1 MPNLISED
9 LVITGT
15 YSLFDNTQI
24 GPNARVTV
32 KPGAVLDLGG
42 YQLENFGT
50 LSLEGSASSFA
61 SLKNGTYNAE
71 MAASGRFMSNWGVIE
86 TLSLEDWGGYGTL
99 DFENSVFKDSF
110 VEALPLT
117 SILNSLFIDSTLKA
131 SSTDEL
137 IIDTVTFKDST
148 YSQGAWITSENTGP
162 IIKNSNFIGEGPLIY
177 LDPFFGGPS
186 MSHNLRILN
195 SYVNVGEGQA
205 FDDLVYDSNDDFSI
219 RKDLDV
225 KDFRDS
231 PITNSP
237 DGFLVG
243 TYLISVAELTGSVSA
258 SSVTSTVESEVTVI
272 VDRGILS
279 PEPVYLQNLKELV
292 SYSGS
297 TEVSTLVEYGGLS
310 FDFETIDSLV
320 TVVLRNSE
328 FTAEFRSEIAAF
340 APSASNLSYSDAVLL
355 VGESQIEAR
364 LIAIAGADGNYVG

>member
-1 MPNLISED
+1 MPNLLSED

-15 YSLFDNTQI
+15 YSLSDNTQI
-24 GPNARVTV
+24 GPNAKVTV
-32 KPGAVLDLGG
+32 KPGAVLDLGR

-61 SLKNGTYNAE
+61 TLRNGTYNAE
-71 MAASGRFMSNWGVIE
+71 MSASGQFTSSWSVIE
-86 TLSLEDWGGYGTL
+86 NLSLEDWGGYGTL

-110 VEALPLT
+110 VEALPLS

-148 YSQGAWITSENTGP
+148 YRQGAWITSENNGP
-162 IIKNSNFIGEGPLIY
+162 IIKNSNFIGESPLIY
-177 LDPFFGGPS
+177 LDPFFGGPGT
-186 MSHNLRILN
+186 SHNLRIQN
-195 SYVNVGEGQA
+195 SYVNVGEGQV
-205 FDDLVYDSNDDFSI
+205 FDDLVYDSNDDFSVS
-219 RKDLDV
+219 RDL
-225 KDFRDS
+225 KATDFVED
-231 PITNSP
+231 PITNSSG
-237 DGFLVG
+237 GFTVG
-243 TYLISVAELTGSVSA
+243 TYSVSTGELRGGSA
-258 SSVTSTVESEVTVI
+258 GDTTLVVVTSEISLI
-272 VDRGILS
+272 VNRGVLS
-279 PEPVYLQNLKELV
+279 PEPVYLTNLKESV

-297 TEVSTLVEYGGLS
+297 TVVSTLVEYGGLS

-328 FTAEFRSEIAAF
+328 FTAEFRSEIVAF

-364 LIAIAGADGNYVG
+364 LVAIAGADGNYVG